1 MAAGCFGISE
11 QPYPRGQLSPR
22 VRHPRWAMAQA
33 GTASSQ
39 PGSMG
44 GWQTRPAGHR
54 HHMGTGEHQ
63 GDPTRDMRQG
73 ASHQGKTIPTGPGR
87 AVSAAGTR
95 HTRGAG
101 QRVTLGLGH
110 TVPVDVC
117 AGGTRRGA
125 GGACGVG
132 RVRDETAARGWD
144 MPCPWVGHAVPVGW
158 DMLCPW
164 GGTHRSCG
172 PWLWVGH
179 VMLVGGTCRAHGV
192 VPVDGTCC
200 GRGAVAV
207 SGTFRGPGWDMPCPW
222 ARARGWDTP
231 CPWGRGCDV
240 PVRGTCRPSP
250 AEGRGYPLS
259 PQGQGRQSRPA
270 PTQAPPTP
278 PPAANETPL
287 RLGLP
292 LPRCHHTPARGGGGS
307 WAGSGRG
314 ASPSIGRAA
323 PRLAPPRALPCPE
336 HQSARGRR
344 ARGACPQRHPEG
356 AEEPSTV
363 GAAAAAA
370 EGALVGPA
378 GPRRAGP
385 GAGGRGT
392 RGTTGLRRGR
402 AALSACEGVRA
413 PHLRRQPPVPEGSG
427 GPLGPGGPDRRGERE
442 LGEARPGGAVIG

>member
-172 PWLWVGH
+172 AV
-179 VMLVGGTCRAHGV
+179 VVGGTCH
-192 VPVDGTCC
+192 
-200 GRGAVAV
+200 
-207 SGTFRGPGWDMPCPW
+207 
-222 ARARGWDTP
+222 ARGWNMP
-231 CPWGRGCDV
+231 CPWGRARRWDMLWPWGRGREWDTPWPRVGHAV
-240 PVRGTCRPSP
+240 PVGPCPWVGHAVPVGPWVRRARSWDMPSQPRRGPGVP
-250 AEGRGYPLS
+250 
-259 PQGQGRQSRPA
+259 PQ
-270 PTQAPPTP
+270 PTGPG
-278 PPAANETPL
+278 AAV
-287 RLGLP
+287 
-292 LPRCHHTPARGGGGS
+292 
-307 WAGSGRG
+307 
-314 ASPSIGRAA
+314 
-323 PRLAPPRALPCPE
+323 PPRADP
-336 HQSARGRR
+336 
-344 ARGACPQRHPEG
+344 
-356 AEEPSTV
+356 
-363 GAAAAAA
+363 
-370 EGALVGPA
+370 GPA
-378 GPRRAGP
+378 HTA
-385 GAGGRGT
+385 AGG
-392 RGTTGLRRGR
+392 
-402 AALSACEGVRA
+402 
-413 PHLRRQPPVPEGSG
+413 Q
-427 GPLGPGGPDRRGERE
+427 
-442 LGEARPGGAVIG
+442 